1 MCQAFCWLCLK
12 EYINDARSHERQIL
26 WENFVLIP
34 VKLIALVAMSAVWN
48 CADTR
53 HVQIVGLFG
62 CDDTSSADDVESSDW
77 IISVE

>member
-1 MCQAFCWLCLK
+1 MCQASCWLYLK

-34 VKLIALVAMSAVWN
+34 VKLIAIVAMSAVWN

-53 HVQIVGLFG
+53 RAQIVGLFG